1 MSGFIFSVSLIF
13 LLSLAFSVSLYL
25 IGSFISPKSKNTSDK
40 LAPYAC
46 GENLPARKVQVNA
59 RRFFI
64 YVTYFIIF
72 DISAFILTTSFGH
85 GFYPIVFSI
94 IVLLAIVTLLPLW
107 RREE

>member
-13 LLSLAFSVSLYL
+13 LLSLVFSASLYL
-25 IGSFISPKSKNTSDK
+25 IGSFIAPKGKNTVNK

-46 GENLPARKVQVNA
+46 GENLSAKKFQVNA
-59 RRFFI
+59 ERFFI
-64 YVTYFIIF
+64 YITYFIIF

-85 GFYPIVFSI
+85 GFYPIVFCI
-94 IVLLAIVTLLPLW
+94 IILLAIVTLLPLW